1 MSHFKFGYS
10 LREMEKDNPTDEI
23 PVGIKLNRKANNYF
37 SVLSPQPC
45 NSPKFFREKG
55 KGENNENLFYSS
67 LK

>member
-1 MSHFKFGYS
+1 
-10 LREMEKDNPTDEI
+10 MEKDNPTDEI